1 MKKLSN
7 TGAEL
12 KKRVGFLRKACK
24 SNNQAEDFSLESIDG
39 NKKTINI

>member
-7 TGAEL
+7 TEAEM
-12 KKRVGFLRKACK
+12 KKSVGFLRKACK
-24 SNNQAEDFSLESIDG
+24 SNNQAEDFCLESIDG